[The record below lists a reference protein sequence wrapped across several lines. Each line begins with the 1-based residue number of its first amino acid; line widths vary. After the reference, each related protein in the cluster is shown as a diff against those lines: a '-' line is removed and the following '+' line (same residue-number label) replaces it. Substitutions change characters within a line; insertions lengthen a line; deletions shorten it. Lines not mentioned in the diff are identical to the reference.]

1 MRKSGELSIWWGLLP
16 HVALIIG
23 LYLLHSAW
31 WALALEGIILG
42 SGLAVASLHGWRPLA
57 GTLARRHLVPTL
69 IHLLA
74 GPALFL
80 VWQNQNTDA
89 LRALLASIQ
98 VNRNTMWLAI
108 LLHCTAVPLLEELFW
123 RGALLTK
130 GRGLAT
136 SDILFAV
143 YHILILILFVPT
155 PLWPLSVVI
164 LMGAAWMWRR
174 EVQRSNGVL
183 PAIIFHA
190 AADLSLLVTVSI
202 LVF

>member
-1 MRKSGELSIWWGLLP
+1 MRRASGLSIWWGLVP
-16 HVALIIG
+16 HLALVIG
-23 LYLLHSAW
+23 LYLFHSAW
-31 WALALEGIILG
+31 WALTLEGAILG
-42 SGLAVASLHGWRPLA
+42 SGLAVASIRGWRPSVGSLA
-57 GTLARRHLVPTL
+57 GRHIAPFL

-98 VNRNTMWLAI
+98 VSRHTMWLAI

-123 RGALLTK
+123 RGALLSK
-130 GRGLAT
+130 GRGVAK
-136 SDILFAV
+136 SDILFAA
-143 YHILILILFVPT
+143 YHILILALFVPM
-155 PLWPLSVVI
+155 PLWPFSLAI
-164 LMGAAWMWRR
+164 LIGAAWVWRR

-190 AADLSLLVTVSI
+190 AADLSLLSTVSI
-202 LVF
+202 LVY